1 MKNLFRLLI
10 LLCVSIFTL
19 SCGDGDATSPQDPA
33 NNVLSTPDGDFQ
45 ITGAILEDYGD
56 WDGENYNLD
65 FSFTTEGL
73 TYSSSN
79 DALSGAGIGAYFE
92 MISPSAGYLADGDYN
107 YTDDWDSD
115 STGAFTYTGS
125 SDFRDVT
132 DGENW
137 VYNEIHYPQATVTIG
152 RNGSS
157 YTFSYSS
164 GSYSIQYSGVPVLVD
179 RTSRSMASKKGVLNR

>member
-1 MKNLFRLLI
+1 MLMCI
-10 LLCVSIFTL
+10 SIFTL
-19 SCGDGDATSPQDPA
+19 SCGDGDATSPQDPT

-45 ITGAILEDYGD
+45 ITGAIIEDYGI
-56 WDGENYNLD
+56 WDGDNYNLD

-79 DALSGAGIGAYFE
+79 DALSGEGVAAYFE
-92 MISPSAGYLADGDYN
+92 MVSPDEGVLAEGDYT
-107 YTDDWDSD
+107 YDDDGMS
-115 STGAFTYTGS
+115 AYTYTGS
-125 SDFRDVT
+125 SDFRYVS

-137 VYNEIHYPQATVTIG
+137 VYDEIHYPNATVTIG

-164 GSYSIQYSGVPVLVD
+164 GSYSIEYSGVPVFVD
-179 RTSRSMASKKGVLNR
+179 RTSRSMISKK